1 MRRAALVL
9 GLGLAL
15 VALAPAPAAAQGD
28 FFTDLLLPEA
38 KERELAEAEHPK
50 ILEAFGGEYD
60 DAALARYVG
69 SIATFLGRTSQRP
82 DITYRVTILNSP
94 VVNAF
99 ALPAG
104 YLYIT
109 RGLLALADNEAE
121 LAGVLGHEI
130 GHVTARHIAKRYSR
144 TMLAQ
149 GVLSIFGAV
158 ARDTQYEGLTG
169 LLEPA
174 AVIALQSYSRDN
186 EHEADQLAIPT
197 MVRAGYD
204 PRAMASFLRRL
215 DAHTKLAAQIA
226 GQAVSGGG
234 PFGLFAT
241 HPRTAE
247 RVERTVQAAAGTR
260 VADPMVER
268 RLYLRKIDGLLYG
281 DDPAQGLV
289 RGQAFIHPGLGIRFE
304 APPGFHLLNGQT
316 EVIARHPNGPLIRFD
331 QAPRH
336 RSRSALGYLRD
347 EWGKG
352 QTLRDVRAIDVNG
365 LAAATGNLRVTDP
378 NGRKIDLRLV
388 AIEMS
393 RGVIYRF
400 QFITPAQ
407 ITDRFDEAFR
417 RATYS
422 FRRLSVAE
430 KRAIKPYRLIIDL
443 VGPGD
448 TVASLAERLPFAE
461 HKVAE
466 FRALNG
472 LGPDDAVV
480 AGQLIKMVVE
490 E

>member
-1 MRRAALVL
+1 MRLAVL
-9 GLGLAL
+9 GLVLAL
-15 VALAPAPAAAQGD
+15 GAPAPALAQGD
-28 FFTDLLLPEA
+28 FFTDLVLPEA

-60 DAALARYVG
+60 DPVLARYVG
-69 SIATFLGRTSQRP
+69 SIAAFLGRTSQRP

-149 GVLSIFGAV
+149 GALSIFGVV
-158 ARDTQYEGLTG
+158 ARNTQYEGLAG

-174 AVIALQSYSRDN
+174 AVVALQSYSRDN

-215 DAHTKLAAQIA
+215 DAHTKYQAQIA

-234 PFGLFAT
+234 PFDLFAT

-247 RVERTVQAAAGTR
+247 RVERALEATAG
-260 VADPMVER
+260 VKVDNPMVER
-268 RLYLRKIDGLLYG
+268 TLYLRKIDGILYG

-289 RGQAFIHPGLGIRFE
+289 RGQVFVHPGLGIRFE
-304 APPGFHLLNGQT
+304 APADFHLLNGQT

-336 RSRSALGYLRD
+336 QSRSALAYLRD

-352 QTLRDVRAIDVNG
+352 HRLRDLKRLDING
-365 LAAATGNLRVTDP
+365 LAAAAANLRVTDP
-378 NGRKIDLRLV
+378 NGHKIDLRLV
-388 AIEMS
+388 AIQMP
-393 RGVIYRF
+393 GGAIYRF

-407 ITDRFDEAFR
+407 ITDRFGKAFR
-417 RATYS
+417 RAINS
-422 FRRLSVAE
+422 FRRLSAAE
-430 KRAIKPYRLIIDL
+430 TRAIKPYRLIIDL

-448 TVASLAERLPFAE
+448 TVESLAERLPFTE
-461 HKVAE
+461 NKVTQL
-466 FRALNG
+466 RALNG
-472 LGPDDAVV
+472 FGPNKQVKQ
-480 AGQLIKMVVE
+480 GQLIKMVIE